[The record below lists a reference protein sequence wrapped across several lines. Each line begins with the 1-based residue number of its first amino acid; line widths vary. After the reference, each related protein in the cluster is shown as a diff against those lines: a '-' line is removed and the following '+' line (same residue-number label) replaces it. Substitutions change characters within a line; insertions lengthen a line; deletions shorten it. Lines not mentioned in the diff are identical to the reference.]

1 MALSG
6 QLVRLEDVNRQVAA
20 ARTIADIKKAY
31 DKIEALKRY
40 AKSAAPKDLEA
51 QNAIAEAGVWAA
63 WKGGRLLRETERNKG
78 TRGQLRGNPAL
89 GGHMVLPPS
98 TAPTLTDVNLSKM
111 MAHRWRVI
119 SHCPDGWL
127 REYLEER
134 RGAGRRIT
142 QSDVYRLGKTFLPDP
157 TLEPVGSDYELIV
170 SDIEDVSSRIQPN
183 SVDAI
188 ITDPPYVQEL
198 LPVYDGLAKAALHSL
213 RPGGSCF
220 VMIGQSYLPDII
232 TRLSRHLRYHW
243 AIAYLTPGGQSVQLW
258 QRHVNTFWKPV
269 LWFTKGEY
277 DGQWTGDVVKS
288 DVNDNDKRFHEW
300 GQSESG
306 MASLIEKFTDPD
318 DLVFD
323 PFLGGGATAVAALAR
338 GRKFI
343 GSDKEQDSIDTTL
356 RRLEQMPTADEESKV
371 A

>member
-6 QLVRLEDVNRQVAA
+6 ALVRLEDVNRQVAA

-40 AKSAAPKDLEA
+40 AKSRAPKDLA
-51 QNAIAEAGVWAA
+51 TQNDIAEAGVWAA
-63 WKGGRLLRETERNKG
+63 WKGGRLLRATERNVGGRPRTK
-78 TRGQLRGNPAL
+78 NPLDNQTGFSAPLSEL
-89 GGHMVLPPS
+89 G
-98 TAPTLTDVNLSKM
+98 LSRFM
-111 MAHRWRVI
+111 SHRWQVI
-119 SHCPDGWL
+119 SHCPEEWL
-127 REYLEER
+127 REYLEDR
-134 RGAGRRIT
+134 RVAGRYIT
-142 QSDVYRLGKTFLPDP
+142 QSDVYRMGKTFLPDP
-157 TLEPVGSDYELIV
+157 SLAPVGTDYELIV
-170 SDIEDVSSRIQPN
+170 AGIEGIADQIQPD

-188 ITDPPYVQEL
+188 ITDPPYNEES
-198 LPVYDGLAKAALHSL
+198 LPVYDSLSAVACYSL

-220 VMIGQSYLPDII
+220 VMTGQSYLPEVI
-232 TRLSRHLRYHW
+232 TRLGKHLRYHW
-243 AIAYLTPGGQSVQLW
+243 AIAYLTPGGQAVQLW
-258 QRHVNTFWKPV
+258 QRQVNTFWKPV

-306 MASLIEKFTDPD
+306 MASLIEKFTEPD

-323 PFLGGGATAVAALAR
+323 PFLGGGTTAVAALAR